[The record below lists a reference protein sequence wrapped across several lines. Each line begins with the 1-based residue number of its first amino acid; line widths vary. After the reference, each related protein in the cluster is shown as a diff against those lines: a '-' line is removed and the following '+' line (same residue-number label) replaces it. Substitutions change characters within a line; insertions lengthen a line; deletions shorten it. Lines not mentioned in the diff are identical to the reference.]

1 MKALS
6 VRSIAV
12 VLGQFAPFAS
22 GAAQSTAGIPPSIVT
37 PDKVT
42 SLETS
47 HLGLRSPRCCC
58 LPFDEVTYGTLSYVL
73 PVWRKAAPGLGF

>member
-12 VLGQFAPFAS
+12 VLGLFVPFAS

-42 SLETS
+42 SLE
-47 HLGLRSPRCCC
+47 LRISGC
-58 LPFDEVTYGTLSYVL
+58 LVPLLLSAV
-73 PVWRKAAPGLGF
+73 R